1 MGLLEVAV
9 QAEDPEV
16 PLPRREAG
24 VVQPLRRPEP
34 IGAEGLAAAP
44 EVVAPLAVRVPDPL
58 VMEGS
63 PQRAVVV
70 VAAAAEASV
79 AALLAAAPRES
90 SQQASL
96 SRDSPR

>member
-1 MGLLEVAV
+1 MGVLEVAV

-34 IGAEGLAAAP
+34 IGVEGLVAAQ
-44 EVVAPLAVRVPDPL
+44 EVVAPLAVRVPAPL

-63 PQRAVVV
+63 PQRAVVA
-70 VAAAAEASV
+70 VAAAGRQPIQGSAS
-79 AALLAAAPRES
+79 
-90 SQQASL
+90 
-96 SRDSPR
+96 SRSGRTRDNDLPQ